1 KPGSSS
7 PKAFTDVVSS
17 SIFQAMTDNERVVVL
32 TAAMC
37 AGNKLGKVRDGF
49 PDRFFDTGICEAHA
63 VAFAGGMAK
72 AGLRPIVDIYSTFLQ
87 RSFDHI
93 FQEVALQNLPVT
105 FCMDRAGIAGEDGPT
120 HHGAFD
126 NAYMRCFPNIV
137 NMSPGDA
144 LDVEPMLEFSLQH
157 DGPTA
162 IRYPKAA
169 ADSVERQVAP
179 VELGKSEVYIWGKD
193 GMLIAFGSLF
203 TSCIQ
208 AAEKLREEGLDVG
221 VINARFS
228 KPLDTEV
235 IHQALQESGFVI
247 TIEEGTLCGGFG
259 SAVLESANDAGL
271 NTSHLKRLGIPD
283 RFIEHGNRKELLAD
297 LGLDV
302 AGITA
307 TARELAQQTKVAIN
321 D

>member
-1 KPGSSS
+1 
-7 PKAFTDVVSS
+7 
-17 SIFQAMTDNERVVVL
+17 
-32 TAAMC
+32 
-37 AGNKLGKVRDGF
+37 
-49 PDRFFDTGICEAHA
+49 
-63 VAFAGGMAK
+63 
-72 AGLRPIVDIYSTFLQ
+72 
-87 RSFDHI
+87 
-93 FQEVALQNLPVT
+93 
-105 FCMDRAGIAGEDGPT
+105 
-120 HHGAFD
+120 
-126 NAYMRCFPNIV
+126 
-137 NMSPGDA
+137 
-144 LDVEPMLEFSLQH
+144 
-157 DGPTA
+157 
-162 IRYPKAA
+162 
-169 ADSVERQVAP
+169 

-307 TARELAQQTKVAIN
+307 TARELAQLTKVAIN